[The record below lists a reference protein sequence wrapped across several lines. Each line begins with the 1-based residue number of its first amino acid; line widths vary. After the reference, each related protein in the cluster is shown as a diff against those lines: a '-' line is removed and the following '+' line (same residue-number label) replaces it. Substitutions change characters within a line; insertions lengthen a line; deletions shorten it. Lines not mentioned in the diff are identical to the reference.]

1 MTETWTN
8 SEYVNTEL
16 NIDNYTIISR
26 CDRAD
31 TTAGIGGGLLIYAR
45 NNLTVTEVKKSSCEY
60 NFNQFT
66 EIKVKADKSVNDV
79 SIYLVYRPHKLYNSE
94 DVKVNNQNLINLISN
109 AKKHSIFV
117 GDFNFRDI
125 DWTNNH
131 ATNPQSKL
139 FLDAVN
145 NKFMKQMVDFSTH
158 KSGSVLDLVLTEYPN
173 LINNIQDAGY
183 LGKSDH
189 KILYFDVVLNPE
201 IKESTKKVDDWSNA
215 DIVNI
220 KKELSETNWI
230 AASET
235 LTLEDFWNF
244 FVNCIDNVKSKYI
257 PKKFLKKQSKPPW
270 LSKEIEQLSKL
281 KKRKWRRFRIS
292 KLSTHYEDYN
302 NADKLLKNRIKKAKK
317 NYERKLGN
325 NAKNNPKQFY
335 SYMKSKTKNKD
346 SVGPL
351 KTDDGCETSDD
362 KEMAELLNGFF
373 GSVFTEE
380 NISNIPTVEPV
391 NTTEN
396 TNRVKFTEDNVKQ
409 KIDSLKIHSAPGPDG
424 ITGKFLKEFKDELA
438 KPLALLFNKS
448 YESGKVPCD
457 WKKANVTPIFKKG
470 SKFKACNYR
479 PVSLTCIIC
488 KIMES
493 IIKDNLVQYL
503 EENNLIT
510 NSQHGFRQKRS
521 CLTNLLEYVEK
532 LTKAIDSGQDLD
544 MIYLDFSKAFDKV
557 PIKRL
562 LVKIK
567 AIGVNEKTCQWIE
580 DWLLNRKQRVI
591 INGKA
596 SDWISVMSG
605 VPQGSVLGPLLFV
618 IFINDIDR
626 AVNSSQAILS
636 KFADDTKCGNV
647 ILNEQSCETLQN
659 DINNLLD
666 WADKW
671 QMQFN
676 ADKCKVLHFG
686 RNNPRHSYYM
696 NGYAPAGTILCND
709 DHEKDVGVYIST
721 TLKPSLNC
729 QNAANKANSVL
740 GQMSRSVTYR
750 DRITW
755 IKLYKQY
762 VRPHLEYCVQA
773 WSPWLEHDKKILEQV
788 QERAVRMVSGLKG
801 KTYEERL
808 KELNLSSLEDR
819 RKRGDMIQVWKIIN
833 KHDNLPANQFFE
845 FFQEGRQTTRLS
857 ANYQNIVKPRFKTD
871 ARKYSFSVRVVD
883 AWNSLPT
890 SVKSAK
896 TLNSF
901 KSLYDKCIVN

>member
-1 MTETWTN
+1 
-8 SEYVNTEL
+8 
-16 NIDNYTIISR
+16 
-26 CDRAD
+26 
-31 TTAGIGGGLLIYAR
+31 
-45 NNLTVTEVKKSSCEY
+45 
-60 NFNQFT
+60 
-66 EIKVKADKSVNDV
+66 
-79 SIYLVYRPHKLYNSE
+79 
-94 DVKVNNQNLINLISN
+94 
-109 AKKHSIFV
+109 
-117 GDFNFRDI
+117 
-125 DWTNNH
+125 
-131 ATNPQSKL
+131 
-139 FLDAVN
+139 
-145 NKFMKQMVDFSTH
+145 MVDFSTH

-189 KILYFDVVLNPE
+189 KILYFDVVINPE

-270 LSKEIEQLSKL
+270 LSKEIEKLSKL

-292 KLSTHYEDYN
+292 KLSTHYED
-302 NADKLLKNRIKKAKK
+302 L
-317 NYERKLGN
+317 
-325 NAKNNPKQFY
+325 Q
-335 SYMKSKTKNKD
+335 
-346 SVGPL
+346 
-351 KTDDGCETSDD
+351 
-362 KEMAELLNGFF
+362 
-373 GSVFTEE
+373 
-380 NISNIPTVEPV
+380 
-391 NTTEN
+391 
-396 TNRVKFTEDNVKQ
+396 
-409 KIDSLKIHSAPGPDG
+409 
-424 ITGKFLKEFKDELA
+424 
-438 KPLALLFNKS
+438 
-448 YESGKVPCD
+448 
-457 WKKANVTPIFKKG
+457 
-470 SKFKACNYR
+470 
-479 PVSLTCIIC
+479 IC

-857 ANYQNIVKPRFKTD
+857 ANYQNIVKPRFKTG